1 MIIVKKKKVNLIS
14 VIVGILIAS
23 CPVLYNFYDEI
34 YDLVNKKTETKVKRI
49 SYDIGDIPK

>member
-1 MIIVKKKKVNLIS
+1 MIKVKKKKVNLIS

-34 YDLVNKKTETKVKRI
+34 YDLVIKGLKKK
-49 SYDIGDIPK
+49 